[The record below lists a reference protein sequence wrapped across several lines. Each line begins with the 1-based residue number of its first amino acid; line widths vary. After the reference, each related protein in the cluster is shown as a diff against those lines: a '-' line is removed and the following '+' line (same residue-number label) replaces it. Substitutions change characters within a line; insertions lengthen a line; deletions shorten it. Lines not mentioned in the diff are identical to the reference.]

1 MSSGSHN
8 VFVVFLVIF
17 GGFTILL
24 VQNSGMS
31 IECIGICLLLKVLIV
46 VIAEDLDCF
55 LQKFLIMTTSSI
67 SNQIVH

>member
-1 MSSGSHN
+1 MCSL
-8 VFVVFLVIF
+8 FFFFVIF
-17 GGFTILL
+17 GGFTILR

-31 IECIGICLLLKVLIV
+31 IECIGICLLLKALIV